1 MQYGYIMSGKFFY
14 RPGYIL
20 SIVSGAKRINNQ
32 KELHETWDNVCVQC
46 KQRRTDVEQKV
57 QRKQVNN

>member
-1 MQYGYIMSGKFFY
+1 MIQYI
-14 RPGYIL
+14 I
-20 SIVSGAKRINNQ
+20 SIVSGEKRINNQ